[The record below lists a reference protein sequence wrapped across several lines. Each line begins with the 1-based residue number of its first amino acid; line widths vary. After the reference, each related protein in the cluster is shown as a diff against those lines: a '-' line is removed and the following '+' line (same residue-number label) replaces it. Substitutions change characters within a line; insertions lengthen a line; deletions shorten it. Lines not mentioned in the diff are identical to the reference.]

1 MVNTA
6 RDKTVAVND
15 AKQAMEQIW
24 STSFSSITTTI
35 DNTNWTTWVANN
47 GGGGLDN
54 ELVNVTYDD
63 SVANLLKFTVT
74 VNWQT
79 GSKSMSISLVGS
91 RTPGY

>member
-1 MVNTA
+1 
-6 RDKTVAVND
+6 
-15 AKQAMEQIW
+15 
-24 STSFSSITTTI
+24 
-35 DNTNWTTWVANN
+35 VANN